1 MRFASL
7 AALSI
12 RFWITMLAM
21 ALLMT
26 GARAKADYEVLTR
39 NDIFFAEHDGVKLLG
54 DFYAPK
60 GLDKAPVLVAVHGG
74 GWQVGTRKFY
84 SNWGPYLAKN
94 GYAVFAIEYRLM
106 KPDVKT
112 YPGAVYDTKAAVQY
126 VRANAGELGID
137 PERIG
142 MIGDSAGAHLSALVA
157 LAGEEPAF
165 STEYRSDPHSSIS
178 TKVKAVVGFYGVY
191 DMLAQWEH
199 DLLARPRDNIS
210 EKFLGVAPHTNRRI
224 FFEASP
230 ISYATVD
237 RNLMRF
243 LLIHGDHDDIV
254 DPATQST
261 AFLAALKQA
270 GFFVRTVVIPGA
282 GHFFVTDPV
291 DDTSFGGFAGPKVVR
306 FLSTAFSQAEVGEAQ
321 GTTQRG
327 LSESSSMRWK
337 HRFSCEAQPRSCYRS
352 DRPKDEGTPR
362 RVERLALAAKCS
374 APTGEEA
381 RSEKKRDE

>member
-1 MRFASL
+1 MNKLFWI
-7 AALSI
+7 AALA
-12 RFWITMLAM
+12 TG
-21 ALLMT
+21 LLMAA
-26 GARAKADYEVLTR
+26 ARAKADYEVMTR

-74 GWQVGTRKFY
+74 GWQVGNRKFY

-126 VRANAGELGID
+126 VRAKAGELGID

-142 MIGDSAGAHLSALVA
+142 MVGDSAGAHLSALVA

-165 STEYRSDPHSSIS
+165 SSEYRSDPHASVSA
-178 TKVKAVVGFYGVY
+178 KVKTVVGFYGVY

-210 EKFLGVAPHTNRRI
+210 EKFLGAAPYTNRRI

-237 RNLMRF
+237 RNLTRF

-254 DPATQST
+254 DPGTQSMP
-261 AFLAALKQA
+261 FLAALKQA

-306 FLSTAFSQAEVGEAQ
+306 FL
-321 GTTQRG
+321 
-327 LSESSSMRWK
+327 
-337 HRFSCEAQPRSCYRS
+337 
-352 DRPKDEGTPR
+352 KD
-362 RVERLALAAKCS
+362 VL
-374 APTGEEA
+374 
-381 RSEKKRDE
+381 